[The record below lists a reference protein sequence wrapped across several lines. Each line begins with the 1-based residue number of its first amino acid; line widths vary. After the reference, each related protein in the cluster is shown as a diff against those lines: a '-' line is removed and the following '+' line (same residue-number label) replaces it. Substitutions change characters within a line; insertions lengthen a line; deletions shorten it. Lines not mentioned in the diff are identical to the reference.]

1 MLVSQE
7 IYNLTTIK
15 MNLPSD
21 FKKIVKDAAL
31 RKKAVF
37 ESHFMFFH
45 IYFSHYIQ
53 YDTADFQK
61 EMFGLTE
68 NPAVKNIVIVAFRGS
83 GKSTIMNMSLPIW
96 AIMGKPQCKYV
107 LIVGLTQ
114 EQARQHLKNIK
125 QELETNTTL
134 KKDLGPFEE
143 IDEWS
148 AYTLV
153 IPKYGARI
161 SAVSTEQSV
170 RGTRHGAY
178 RPDLIICDDVE
189 DMNAVKTLENRDKV
203 DDFITSEII
212 PAGTTK
218 TRMVVIGNL
227 LHEDSFIMRLK
238 KRIFKKEFDG
248 VFRIYPLMDENDNC
262 LWRGKFPDNESIEK
276 EKQRIGKESS
286 WQREY
291 MLKIITDNDRIIHPE
306 WIKTY
311 TEFPPDKT
319 RDQKFRKTMTGI
331 DLAISSSEK
340 ADYTAMVSAKVY
352 GYKEKMMIYVLP
364 NPINARLTFR
374 QTLDT
379 AKFIN
384 DDKKSIMIVE
394 DVAYQKAAVQS
405 LKDMGCAVVGYQ
417 PKGDKRSKLSL
428 VSHYFERGQIS
439 FPEKGCERLIQ
450 QTLYFGSERNDDL
463 LDALVML
470 ISYAAEE
477 QQASFLI
484 GSWGPDGSTWCYDDR
499 TEYVDRFG
507 RKYIEWHD
515 DK

>member
-1 MLVSQE
+1 
-7 IYNLTTIK
+7 
-15 MNLPSD
+15 MNLPSN
-21 FKKIVKDAAL
+21 FKKIVKDSAL
-31 RKKAVF
+31 RIKAVF

-45 IYFSHYIQ
+45 VYFSHYIQ

-114 EQARQHLKNIK
+114 EQAKQHLKNIK

-238 KRIFKKEFDG
+238 NRINKKEFDG
-248 VFRIYPLMDENDNC
+248 VFRMYPLLDENENC
-262 LWRGKFPDNESIEK
+262 LWRGKFPDKESIEN
-276 EKQRIGKESS
+276 EKQRIGKETS

-291 MLKIITDNDRIIHPE
+291 MLKIVDDKDRIIFPK
-306 WIKTY
+306 WIKKY
-311 TEFPPDKT
+311 SELPPDTMKKP
-319 RDQKFRKTMTGI
+319 QFRKTMTGV
-331 DLAISSSEK
+331 DLAIRTHDK
-340 ADYTAMVSAKVY
+340 ADYTAMVSAKVF
-352 GYKEKMMIYVLP
+352 GYKENMVIYILP
-364 NPINARLTFR
+364 NPINSKITFKE
-374 QTLDT
+374 TLDT
-379 AKFIN
+379 AK
-384 DDKKSIMIVE
+384 SIHDTCTSLMIVE
-394 DVAYQKAAVQS
+394 DVAYQHAAVQQ
-405 LKDMGCAVVGYQ
+405 LKDMGCSVEGYL
-417 PKGDKRSKLSL
+417 PRGDKRSRLSL
-428 VSHYFERGQIS
+428 VSHFFERGQIL
-439 FPEKGCERLIQ
+439 FPEQGCEKLIEQ
-450 QTLYFGSERNDDL
+450 LLNFGSERHDDL
-463 LDALVML
+463 VDALVML
-470 ISYAAEE
+470 ISYASEE
-477 QQASFLI
+477 IENHFFMGFISQDDSTYTYSNGVSEWRDRLGRLI
-484 GSWGPDGSTWCYDDR
+484 MR
-499 TEYVDRFG
+499 EE
-507 RKYIEWHD
+507 KE
-515 DK
+515 